1 MDPREQDFAETL
13 LITKEGYDRLQAELT
28 TLTVDKRAEIAERLR
43 ASQEHGEFADNNSEL
58 DEVKVEQALIETR
71 ISELRAILSLAEV
84 LETRKIS
91 TKNVGI
97 GSRVTLKDLDRNSS
111 FEVRLVSTVEA
122 DPEEDLISEE
132 SPLGAAIADHEVGDI
147 IEYEAPAGK
156 IRYEIVRIR
165 K

>member
-1 MDPREQDFAETL
+1 MDPREQDFTEPL
-13 LITKEGYDRLQAELT
+13 LITREGYDRLQAELA
-28 TLTVDKRAEIAERLR
+28 TLTVEKRAEIAERLR

-58 DEVKVEQALIETR
+58 DEVKVEQALIESR
-71 ISELRAILSLAEV
+71 ISELRAILSMAEV
-84 LETRKIS
+84 LETRKIP

-97 GSRVTLKDLDRNSS
+97 GSRVTLKDVDKKTS

-132 SPLGAAIADHEVGDI
+132 SPLGAAILGHEVGDV

>member
-1 MDPREQDFAETL
+1 MDPREQDFTDTL
-13 LITKEGYDRLQAELT
+13 LITREGYDRLQAELT

-97 GSRVTLKDLDRNSS
+97 GSRVTLKDLDRNTS

-132 SPLGAAIADHEVGDI
+132 SPLGAAISGHEVGDVV
-147 IEYEAPAGK
+147 EYEAPAGQ